1 MCPFKNGTNVHN
13 LAIFKKVKTTQTF
26 WKQKTAKEAVLTVKT
41 MKKSA
46 WKKLAYVV

>member
-1 MCPFKNGTNVHN
+1 MVQMCIIWQFLKKSKQHKPFESKKN
-13 LAIFKKVKTTQTF
+13 
-26 WKQKTAKEAVLTVKT
+26 AKEAVLTVKT